1 MATTQSNPTPN
12 PAPQP
17 RKTEKKP
24 KLSPIAIVAIVV
36 LLALNAGLWY
46 GFMQR
51 GKDNAELT
59 AQVDETTQLKAQ
71 VEQQYYEA
79 LSELEEMR
87 SDNEEMNAL
96 IEEQKLALKEQK
108 EKIEGL
114 LRDSRNLTKARAE
127 LQNLRSQMEGYVA
140 ELNQLREQN
149 AQLAAQNNQL
159 SYERDSLGQGLE
171 EARFNNTQLASERA
185 VLVAEKEELTST
197 TRQLQRKV
205 TAASVIKASNLEVSG
220 QKERRSG
227 RFVNRRN
234 ADNVDQIQICFNT
247 QANEVAEPGE
257 EQFFIRIISPQGETL
272 NVEALGSGIFTT
284 AAGETLP
291 YTTQESFVYDQ
302 SANSLCS
309 FWAPGTPFSSGD
321 YKIEIYNKGHLAGQ
335 TTLTLK

>member
-17 RKTEKKP
+17 RKSEKKQ
-24 KLSPIAIVAIVV
+24 KLSPIAIVAIIA

-59 AQVDETTQLKAQ
+59 AQVDETSQLKAQ

-96 IEEQKLALKEQK
+96 IEEQKTALKEQK

-114 LRDSRNLTKARAE
+114 LRDSRNLAKARTE
-127 LQNLRSQMEGYVA
+127 LTNLRTQLEGYVA

-149 AQLAAQNNQL
+149 AQLSAANNQL
-159 SYERDSLGQGLE
+159 AYERDSLGQGLE
-171 EARFNNTQLASERA
+171 EARFNNSQLASERA

-197 TRQLQRKV
+197 TRQLKRKV

-234 ADNVDQIQICFNT
+234 ADNVDQIQVCFNT

-257 EQFFIRIISPQGETL
+257 EQFYIRIINPQGETL
-272 NVEALGSGIFTT
+272 NVEALGSGTFTT
-284 AAGETLP
+284 SAGETMP
-291 YTTQESFVYDQ
+291 YTSMESFVYDQ

-321 YKIEIYNKGHLAGQ
+321 YKIEIYNKGYLAGQ